1 MNKTKVKPSTGE
13 GWAVHVYDSDRHLRF
28 TLERSH
34 VWAFSWGL
42 GVGLLTAIVWSARPS
57 ASHSFSTNTDP
68 ITNLLP
74 TSETSPEENLNAE
87 PPISIPLGI
96 D

>member
-28 TLERSH
+28 TLEPSH
-34 VWAFSWGL
+34 IWAFGWGI
-42 GVGLLTAIVWSARPS
+42 GVGLLLAIIWSALHGF
-57 ASHSFSTNTDP
+57 SHSFSSNTATQTNFSSTPEASSGED
-68 ITNLLP
+68 L
-74 TSETSPEENLNAE
+74 SPEPTNSF
-87 PPISIPLGI
+87 PFGI